1 MAKSYYNIIEVLV
14 NICAVSDNKIK
25 ILLRRKK
32 NEPYRGYWML
42 PGDVLSNDQTLE
54 ECAEN
59 IVVNSIN
66 FPNMFLMQ
74 SHVFSNLDRDSEER
88 IIACSFTSLTVK
100 EFVHTSDMQWFD
112 ISELPKLA
120 YDHESII
127 KVNIDEL
134 KKKVVRNDDNI
145 LFKLFPHDFTLSEL
159 QSFFEN
165 ILDKSLDRRNFRK
178 KLLTDNIVVETG
190 EKINTAGRPSKLY
203 VFNKGGSVNE

>member
-1 MAKSYYNIIEVLV
+1 
-14 NICAVSDNKIK
+14 
-25 ILLRRKK
+25 
-32 NEPYRGYWML
+32 ML
-42 PGDVLSNDQTLE
+42 PGDILSNDQTLE
-54 ECAEN
+54 ACAEN

-74 SHVFSNLDRDSEER
+74 SQVFSGLDRDSEER

-100 EFVHTSDMQWFD
+100 EFVHTSEMEWFD

-127 KVNIDEL
+127 KVNIDDL
-134 KKKVVRNDDNI
+134 KKKVIKNDDNI
-145 LFKLFPHDFTLSEL
+145 LFKLFPNDFTLSEL

-165 ILDKSLDRRNFRK
+165 IIGKSLDRRNFRK
-178 KLLTDNIVVETG
+178 KLLTENIVVETG

-203 VFNKGGSVNE
+203 IFNKGGNINE